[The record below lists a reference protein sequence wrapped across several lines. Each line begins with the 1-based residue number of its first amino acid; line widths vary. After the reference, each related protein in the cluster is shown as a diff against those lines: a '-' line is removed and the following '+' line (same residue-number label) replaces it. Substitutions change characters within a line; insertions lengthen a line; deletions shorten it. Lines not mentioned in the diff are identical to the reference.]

1 MTDVPAPDNPRGLLA
16 SHRALTRRV
25 LAAQRGTW
33 FPLVLLGVL
42 TLGAIPVTRFG
53 HRFTSC
59 RNVPTPAGPGRVCS
73 VTSTWLLAYWIIALV
88 LAYAAIAWFYVRRAR
103 RRGVGTP
110 VRPYALAG
118 IGIAALVTA
127 VGLWIAYDPP
137 GILSTFATLHLNP
150 GSRGPILLLRLVG
163 TPVSAVG
170 LALLVLSRVER
181 NPALLLFTVVYL
193 TIVLARVTFGWST
206 TPPAPELGII
216 GSPWFFLPNLVIPG
230 GLLLLGGLGFALAQR
245 RRQRAS

>member
-1 MTDVPAPDNPRGLLA
+1 MTDVPAPDTPRELLA
-16 SHRALTRRV
+16 SHRDLTRRV
-25 LAAQRGTW
+25 RAAQRGTW
-33 FPLVLLGVL
+33 FPLVLLGML

-53 HRFTSC
+53 GHVRSC

-73 VTSTWLLAYWIIALV
+73 VTSAWLLAYWIIALV

-103 RRGVGTP
+103 RRGLGTP
-110 VRPYALAG
+110 VRPYVLAG
-118 IGIAALVTA
+118 IGIAALVTS

-137 GILSTFATLHLNP
+137 GILSTFAGLHLQP
-150 GSRGPILLLRLVG
+150 ASRTAILLLRLVG

-170 LALLVLSRVER
+170 LALLVLSWVER
-181 NPALLLFTVVYL
+181 NPALLLFTVGYL
-193 TIVLARVTFGWST
+193 SVVLARISLGWST
-206 TPPAPELGII
+206 TPPAPELGVT